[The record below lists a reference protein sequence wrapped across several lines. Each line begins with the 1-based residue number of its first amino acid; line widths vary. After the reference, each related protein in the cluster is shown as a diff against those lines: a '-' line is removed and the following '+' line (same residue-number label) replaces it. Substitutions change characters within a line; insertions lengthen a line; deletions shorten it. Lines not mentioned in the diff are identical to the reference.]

1 MSQVALNATI
11 GQLQGAVR
19 NRLANEQAFKVRV
32 YNEINL
38 ILARLRECAAAVASA
53 PPGPASAAAVVNL
66 NAEIA
71 ALQAEISN
79 LQNNLLDENDVGDVT
94 GTLARNAPN
103 LRFDTQANMQRFTRA
118 PPAYVNPGPR
128 EARPL
133 ASSSVQAA
141 PGILGALS
149 GLNPFASAPRPAT
162 GAVGPDGAQGAA
174 NGAGQPDGSGL
185 AAPVSWGPEDDL
197 DDDGYPSGP
206 PAASIG
212 GWTPKRK
219 TPKRKPK
226 KKSVR
231 R

>member
-1 MSQVALNATI
+1 MSQAALNATI

-71 ALQAEISN
+71 ALQAEIAN

-94 GTLARNAPN
+94 GTLARHAPN
-103 LRFDTQANMQRFTRA
+103 LRFDTQGNMQRFTRA

-128 EARPL
+128 AARPL
-133 ASSSVQAA
+133 ASSSATAA
-141 PGILGALS
+141 PGLLGALS
-149 GLNPFASAPRPAT
+149 GLNPFGSAPRAAT
-162 GAVGPDGAQGAA
+162 GAS
-174 NGAGQPDGSGL
+174 QPDGSGL
-185 AAPVSWGPEDDL
+185 AAPVSWGP
-197 DDDGYPSGP
+197 DDDDEPSL
-206 PAASIG
+206 G

>member
-1 MSQVALNATI
+1 MSQAELNRTI
-11 GQLQGAVR
+11 TQLQGAVR
-19 NRLANEQAFKVRV
+19 NRLANEQSFKVRV

-38 ILARLRECAAAVASA
+38 ILARLSQCAAAVASA
-53 PPGPASAAAVVNL
+53 PPGPASAAAVVGL
-66 NAEIA
+66 NTEIA
-71 ALQAEISN
+71 ALQAEIGN
-79 LQNNLLDENDVGDVT
+79 LQNTLLDENDVGDVT
-94 GTLARNAPN
+94 GTLARQAPN
-103 LRFDTQANMQRFTRA
+103 LRFDTDANMRRFTAA

-128 EARPL
+128 AARPL
-133 ASSSVQAA
+133 ASSSAPAA

-149 GLNPFASAPRPAT
+149 GFRSSLGLGSASTAPSDGPSPYLPRVEPSAP
-162 GAVGPDGAQGAA
+162 D
-174 NGAGQPDGSGL
+174 L
-185 AAPVSWGPEDDL
+185 WGPEDDL

-206 PAASIG
+206 PGPRGASTG